1 MKPSAQLLYTYQ
13 RAREQALEECRLRQE
28 AVYARFPRLREITEA
43 RKALTYQLG
52 RSLLAQE
59 DPQSTRKAYA
69 ANMQALL
76 REERALLKE
85 NNIPPAFL
93 EPVWRCDACQDTGY
107 VTGED
112 GVKRMCA
119 CLTQRMLAEQFTQG
133 QVSRRERF
141 ETFQE
146 DIFPTP
152 RQRKATCKARDIC
165 KDYAER
171 FPGNNPPGLLIL
183 GQAGLGKS
191 FLLNCVAVRVLERG
205 FSALS
210 LPAYDYMQAVLAALR
225 DRQPMPDFHAPDLL
239 ILDDL
244 GAEPMLNNITREN
257 LTNLLDARQRQGL
270 ATAFSSNFTREQI
283 INEYGERFA
292 FRLLSPRNTL
302 TLELIGE
309 NLRLLPL
316 PPLEET

>member
-205 FSALS
+205 FSVLS
-210 LPAYDYMQAVLAALR
+210 LPAYDYMLAVLAALR

>member
-59 DPQSTRKAYA
+59 DPQSTRKSYA

-205 FSALS
+205 FSVLS

>member
-76 REERALLKE
+76 REERDLLKE

-171 FPGNNPPGLLIL
+171 FPGNNPPCLLIL

-205 FSALS
+205 FSVLS

>member
-1 MKPSAQLLYTYQ
+1 MKPSAQLLHTYQ

-76 REERALLKE
+76 REERDLLKE

-205 FSALS
+205 FSVLS

>member
-52 RSLLAQE
+52 LSLLAKE
-59 DPQSTRKAYA
+59 DPLSARKAYA

-76 REERALLKE
+76 REERDLLKE

-205 FSALS
+205 FSVLS

>member
-13 RAREQALEECRLRQE
+13 QAREQALEECRLRQE

-69 ANMQALL
+69 ANMQTLL

-205 FSALS
+205 FSVLS

>member
-152 RQRKATCKARDIC
+152 RQRKATCKARNIC

-205 FSALS
+205 FSVLS

>member
-52 RSLLAQE
+52 LSLLAKE

-205 FSALS
+205 FSVLS

>member
-205 FSALS
+205 FSVLS

-244 GAEPMLNNITREN
+244 GAEPMLYNITREN
-257 LTNLLDARQRQGL
+257 RTNLLDARQRQGL

>member
-112 GVKRMCA
+112 GVRRMCA

-205 FSALS
+205 FSVLS

-316 PPLEET
+316 PQLEET

>member
-205 FSALS
+205 FSVLS

-270 ATAFSSNFTREQI
+270 ATAISSNFTREQI

>member
-76 REERALLKE
+76 REERALLKK

-205 FSALS
+205 FSVLS

-257 LTNLLDARQRQGL
+257 LTNLLDARQRQSL

-316 PPLEET
+316 SPLEEA

>member
-205 FSALS
+205 FSVLS

-257 LTNLLDARQRQGL
+257 LTNLLDARQRQGW
-270 ATAFSSNFTREQI
+270 ASAFSSNFTREQI

>member
-76 REERALLKE
+76 REERDLLKE

-205 FSALS
+205 FSVLS

-270 ATAFSSNFTREQI
+270 VTAFSSNFTREQI

>member
-59 DPQSTRKAYA
+59 DPQSTRKAYT

-205 FSALS
+205 FSVLS

>member
-28 AVYARFPRLREITEA
+28 AVYARFPRLREIAEA

-205 FSALS
+205 FSVLS

>member
-52 RSLLAQE
+52 LSLLAQE
-59 DPQSTRKAYA
+59 DPLSARKAYA

-205 FSALS
+205 FSVLS

>member
-205 FSALS
+205 YSVLS

>member
-152 RQRKATCKARDIC
+152 RQCKATCKARDIC

-205 FSALS
+205 FSVLS

>member
-85 NNIPPAFL
+85 NNIHPAFL

-205 FSALS
+205 FSVLS

>member
-205 FSALS
+205 FSVLS
-210 LPAYDYMQAVLAALR
+210 LPAYDYMQVVLAALR

>member
-52 RSLLAQE
+52 RSLLAKE
-59 DPQSTRKAYA
+59 DPLSTRKAYA

-76 REERALLKE
+76 REERDLLKE

-205 FSALS
+205 FSVLS
-210 LPAYDYMQAVLAALR
+210 LSAYDYMQAVLAALR

>member
-52 RSLLAQE
+52 RSLLAPE

-205 FSALS
+205 FSVLS

>member
-205 FSALS
+205 FSVLS

-302 TLELIGE
+302 TLEHIGE

>member
-205 FSALS
+205 FSVLS

-257 LTNLLDARQRQGL
+257 LPNLLDARQRQGL

>member
-76 REERALLKE
+76 REERVLLKE

-205 FSALS
+205 FSVLS

>member
-1 MKPSAQLLYTYQ
+1 MKPSAQLFYTYQ

-112 GVKRMCA
+112 GVRRMCA

-205 FSALS
+205 FSVLS

>member
-171 FPGNNPPGLLIL
+171 FPDNNPPGLLIL

-205 FSALS
+205 FSVLS

>member
-13 RAREQALEECRLRQE
+13 QAREQALEECRLRQE

-69 ANMQALL
+69 AKMQTLL

-205 FSALS
+205 FSVLS

-225 DRQPMPDFHAPDLL
+225 DPQPMPDFHAPDLL

>member
-1 MKPSAQLLYTYQ
+1 MAVRRMPGY
-13 RAREQALEECRLRQE
+13 RLRYRRRRGQ
-28 AVYARFPRLREITEA
+28 AHVRLPDPA
-43 RKALTYQLG
+43 DVG
-52 RSLLAQE
+52 RAIYPGPGLPS
-59 DPQSTRKAYA
+59 
-69 ANMQALL
+69 
-76 REERALLKE
+76 
-85 NNIPPAFL
+85 
-93 EPVWRCDACQDTGY
+93 
-107 VTGED
+107 
-112 GVKRMCA
+112 
-119 CLTQRMLAEQFTQG
+119 
-133 QVSRRERF
+133 ERF

-205 FSALS
+205 FSVLS

>member
-112 GVKRMCA
+112 GVKRICA

-205 FSALS
+205 FSVLS

>member
-13 RAREQALEECRLRQE
+13 RVREQALEECRLRQE

-205 FSALS
+205 FSVLS

>member
-112 GVKRMCA
+112 GVKRMCT

-205 FSALS
+205 FSVLS

>member
-152 RQRKATCKARDIC
+152 RQRKATCKDRDIC

-205 FSALS
+205 FSVLS

>member
-76 REERALLKE
+76 REERDLLKE

-165 KDYAER
+165 RDYAER

-205 FSALS
+205 FSVLS

-316 PPLEET
+316 PPQGEA

>member
-76 REERALLKE
+76 REERDLLKE

-205 FSALS
+205 FSVLS

-316 PPLEET
+316 PPQGEA

>member
-119 CLTQRMLAEQFTQG
+119 CLTQRMLAEQFIQG

-205 FSALS
+205 FSVLS